1 LGIYLL
7 LHIYIISKQL
17 ISISVSTFHRKLFLL
32 QLRQFPFTFR
42 FSRPLYT
49 RCIDVSITRRSHR
62 AINFL
67 SDWWYFETVAYL
79 SPCCISHSLLRHL
92 RRCIQKQSRCELDNV
107 DSGFIHRSVYF
118 WFHPAPTPYPAY
130 HPSSPPVSSYV
141 CGHHLLLHW
150 RIVSY
155 IQGVLQLPHYIFKN
169 VFMK

>member
-1 LGIYLL
+1 MNWPYTLTLTFVQFRTF
-7 LHIYIISKQL
+7 IST
-17 ISISVSTFHRKLFLL
+17 SVSTFHEKLFLL
-32 QLRQFPFTFR
+32 KLCQFPFTFR
-42 FSRPLYT
+42 FSPRT
-49 RCIDVSITRRSHR
+49 HCTHDASMSARRFHR
-62 AINFL
+62 IINFL
-67 SDWWYFETVAYL
+67 SDWWYFEITAAYL

-118 WFHPAPTPYPAY
+118 WFHSAPTPYPAY

-155 IQGVLQLPHYIFKN
+155 I
-169 VFMK
+169 